1 MGNKSC
7 FLILLFAAMTS
18 SSYSGSIAIYWGQN
32 VEEGSLA
39 DTCSS
44 GNFAYVN
51 IAFLAVFGNY
61 QVPGLNL
68 DKHCDPLSKGGCTGL
83 ANDIKSCQRQGV
95 KVMLSIG
102 GGDGFYFLSSTQDA
116 KNVSQYLWD
125 NFLGGTSES
134 RPFGDAVLDG
144 IDFDIEGGTLDHW
157 DELARFLK
165 GFKSSKK
172 VYLTAAPQCPFPDT
186 YMGKALSTGLFD
198 DIWIQFYN
206 NYCEYNGDASALKVT
221 WDQWTSNVTATN
233 FFLGLPAAP
242 AGAASGFV
250 PADVLIAKI
259 LILIKSTKNYG
270 GVMLWSRYYDELTGY
285 SSAIKSHV

>member
-1 MGNKSC
+1 
-7 FLILLFAAMTS
+7 
-18 SSYSGSIAIYWGQN
+18 
-32 VEEGSLA
+32 
-39 DTCSS
+39 
-44 GNFAYVN
+44 
-51 IAFLAVFGNY
+51 
-61 QVPGLNL
+61 
-68 DKHCDPLSKGGCTGL
+68 
-83 ANDIKSCQRQGV
+83 
-95 KVMLSIG
+95 
-102 GGDGFYFLSSTQDA
+102 
-116 KNVSQYLWD
+116 
-125 NFLGGTSES
+125 
-134 RPFGDAVLDG
+134 
-144 IDFDIEGGTLDHW
+144 
-157 DELARFLK
+157 
-165 GFKSSKK
+165 
-172 VYLTAAPQCPFPDT
+172 
-186 YMGKALSTGLFD
+186 MGKALSTGLFD

>member
-1 MGNKSC
+1 
-7 FLILLFAAMTS
+7 MTNRT
-18 SSYSGSIAIYWGQN
+18 YSGSIAIYWGQN
-32 VEEGSLA
+32 VEEGTLA
-39 DTCSS
+39 DTCST
-44 GNFAYVN
+44 GKFAYVN
-51 IAFLAVFGNY
+51 LAFLAVFGNN

-68 DKHCDPLSKGGCTGL
+68 EKHCDPLSKGGCTSL
-83 ANDIKSCQRQGV
+83 ANDIKSCQKQGV

-102 GGDGFYFLSSTQDA
+102 
-116 KNVSQYLWD
+116 
-125 NFLGGTSES
+125 
-134 RPFGDAVLDG
+134 
-144 IDFDIEGGTLDHW
+144 GGTLDHW

-172 VYLTAAPQCPFPDT
+172 VYLTAAPQCPFPDA

-206 NYCEYNGDASALKVT
+206 NYCEFKGDASAIKAT

-242 AGAASGFV
+242 SAAASGFV

-270 GVMLWSRYYDELTGY
+270 GVMLWSKYYDDLTGY